1 MADVKNY
8 DEPIITVKFSNHK
21 FRFYLVPTNA
31 TIEFAVD
38 GDDKK
43 NKIKEIVNNR
53 IYFKETLEIFIG
65 NDVEFVDYVTLTD
78 ENFAILK
85 SEQNILN
92 AKLKAERDKVREWSL
107 DKKTKKDL
115 FSMIDKHT
123 KKVKYCKVIRNGE
136 KQKEKYVIHNFT
148 IGSEKIR
155 YIERCVDGKVF
166 VNPDY
171 KVRTDFKRAGGI
183 ASKEGELLVWK
194 YYYEMEEPSEIDPEK
209 KKGFWETA
217 RVMRY
222 SEQICYEIVMRYGE
236 FSNKQTEKKKRG
248 FFRKKAS

>member
-155 YIERCVDGKVF
+155 YIERCVDGKV
-166 VNPDY
+166 
-171 KVRTDFKRAGGI
+171 T
-183 ASKEGELLVWK
+183 
-194 YYYEMEEPSEIDPEK
+194 
-209 KKGFWETA
+209 
-217 RVMRY
+217 
-222 SEQICYEIVMRYGE
+222 
-236 FSNKQTEKKKRG
+236 
-248 FFRKKAS
+248 